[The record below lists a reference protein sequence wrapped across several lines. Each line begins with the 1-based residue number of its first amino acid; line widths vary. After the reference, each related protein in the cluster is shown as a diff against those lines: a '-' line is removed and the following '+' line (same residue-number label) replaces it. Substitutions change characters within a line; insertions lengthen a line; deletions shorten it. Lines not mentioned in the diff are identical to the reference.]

1 MSDSEKT
8 FRVQVAG
15 GEKLQEVYQR
25 LNSRNDMVVKL
36 RPDRSDNKI
45 YVDFEKRGF
54 FSIKSHNLGYLTR
67 SKDLLFQL
75 EQGYKIVDP
84 KVAGFYSENWGK
96 QLILK
101 ITLIQPSF
109 DDMVFMRRC
118 PHCNETNLETD
129 TICREC
135 RRDLD

>member
-1 MSDSEKT
+1 MPDNVRT

-15 GEKLQEVYQR
+15 GEKLQEVYRR
-25 LNSRNDMVVKL
+25 LNLRKDMVVEL

-54 FSIKSHNLGYLTR
+54 FSTKSYNVGYLTR

-84 KVAGFYSENWGK
+84 KVSGFDGENWGK
-96 QLILK
+96 QLILQ
-101 ITLIQPSF
+101 ITVIQPSF
-109 DDMVFMRRC
+109 DDMVFMRCC
-118 PHCNETNLETD
+118 PHCNEINLETD

-135 RRDLD
+135 RHDLD